1 MDKARIAQLQNDAA
15 EIRKLTLDTI
25 SFLGK
30 GHVGGSLSIVDILT
44 VLYCEKMKINP
55 QNPKWENRDRFILSK
70 GHAGPAVYA
79 TLAYRGFFSKEELH
93 TLNLPYTNLPSHCDM
108 QRTIG
113 IDQTTGSLGQG
124 LSCAVGQAMALKL
137 SGKTEN
143 RVYCIVGDGE
153 LQEGQCWEA
162 FMLAGG
168 RKLDNLVCF
177 CDRNHGQVDGS
188 VEEILDVEPLGDKL
202 RAFNFAVYDI
212 DGHDIGAISDA
223 IDRANRDG
231 LPSFIICNTI
241 KARGVPGMERKVETH
256 NMPFSREQYEKAVA
270 YIDAGYALPED
281 KEG

>member
-1 MDKARIAQLQNDAA
+1 MEKERVAQLRRDAA
-15 EIRKLTLDTI
+15 EIRKLLLDTI

-30 GHVGGSLSIVDILT
+30 GHVGGSLSIADILA
-44 VLYCEKMKINP
+44 VLYCEKMRIDP
-55 QNPKWENRDRFILSK
+55 QNPKWEDRDRFILSK

-79 TLAYRGFFSKEELH
+79 ALAYRGFFPREELH
-93 TLNLPYTNLPSHCDM
+93 TLNRPYTNLPSHCDM
-108 QRTIG
+108 QRTVG

-124 LSCAVGQAMALKL
+124 ISCAVGQALALKL
-137 SGKTEN
+137 SGKQDS

-202 RAFNFAVYDI
+202 RAFNFAVYDV
-212 DGHDIGAISDA
+212 DGHDVEALCDV
-223 IDRANRDG
+223 IDQANADG
-231 LPSFIICNTI
+231 MPSFIICHTI
-241 KARGVPGMERKVETH
+241 KARGVPGMEGKIETH
-256 NMPFSREQYEKAVA
+256 NMPFSRAQYEQAVA
-270 YIDAGYALPED
+270 YIDGGYVPRTGE
-281 KEG
+281 EG